1 MEYRSER
8 RADRPMIYQTEE
20 TREKI
25 VASAL
30 RLFTVRGFADTQ
42 MKDIAGAVGMS
53 RTSLYRYYRDKLELA
68 IVIVERM
75 MARIF
80 EDLDGKREDSTSG
93 ALPALALIESSI
105 RRRWLSP
112 RFRKE
117 YAFMAEF
124 DAAYSGRG
132 IPPEFRQRLRKA
144 LPAYCDMEL
153 LKNIREGVKNGS
165 VRGDIDPHLAMV
177 TILNSVRGLQQRLLL
192 RGKALI
198 EVKRAELER
207 MQEEHLRYLMAGLKP
222 DL

>member
-1 MEYRSER
+1 
-8 RADRPMIYQTEE
+8 MIYQTEE
-20 TREKI
+20 TRGKI
-25 VASAL
+25 VAAAL
-30 RLFTVRGFADTQ
+30 RLFTVRGFEDTQ

-53 RTSLYRYYRDKLELA
+53 RTSLYRYFRDKLELA

-80 EDLDGKREDSTSG
+80 GDLDTNNEGSTEG
-93 ALPALALIESSI
+93 APALDLIESSI

-112 RFRKE
+112 RFVKE

-124 DAAYSGRG
+124 DAAYSGRD
-132 IPPEFRQRLRKA
+132 IPPEFRRRLRKA

-153 LKNIREGVKNGS
+153 LKLVREGVKNGS

-198 EVKRAELER
+198 EVKNAELER

-222 DL
+222 EILAGKGKT

>member
-1 MEYRSER
+1 
-8 RADRPMIYQTEE
+8 MIYQTEE

-25 VASAL
+25 IASAL
-30 RLFTVRGFADTQ
+30 GLFTVHGFADTQ

-53 RTSLYRYYRDKLELA
+53 RTSLYRYFRDKLELS

-80 EDLDGKREDSTSG
+80 EDLDVKEES
-93 ALPALALIESSI
+93 LPAGAPALGLIESSI

-112 RFRKE
+112 RFHKE

-132 IPPEFRQRLRKA
+132 IPPEFQHRLRKA

-153 LKNIREGVKNGS
+153 LKLIRDGVKDGS
-165 VRGDIDPHLAMV
+165 VRSDIDAHLAMV

-198 EVKRAELER
+198 EVERAELKG
-207 MQEEHLRYLMAGLKP
+207 MQDEHLRYLMAGLKP
-222 DL
+222 ETRAGKGKT